1 MSARRGLEE
10 ETALIQ
16 QRIKWWRLKRKL
28 SQQVVADLAGID
40 RTYLSKIESGAAR
53 LDSRSTIDRIARAL
67 DVSYAE
73 LTGQPLRPDTPNY
86 RPRTPPSGASAPP
99 I

>member
-40 RTYLSKIESGAAR
+40 RTYLSKIESGR
-53 LDSRSTIDRIARAL
+53 R
-67 DVSYAE
+67 
-73 LTGQPLRPDTPNY
+73 G
-86 RPRTPPSGASAPP
+86 
-99 I
+99 